1 MDIPRRRLLKATAS
15 SLLASPFLVTA
26 ASAKTRVSGHVV
38 LLGDSIFDNKRY
50 VGGDPAVIDQTQQ
63 NLPKGW
69 KGTLRAVDGSTTIDL
84 PRQLQ
89 ELPGDVTHL
98 VISIGGND
106 ALRES
111 GILAKAAHSSAEVF
125 LDLADFC
132 DRFEENYLT
141 ALKKVLEAD
150 KPTVIC
156 TIYNPRLPI
165 PAQQRISVA
174 ALSVFNDC
182 IIRAAIRHSLP
193 LIDLRSMFTENED
206 YANSIEPSAKGG
218 LKIAKKIQ
226 LILESHDFTKNHV
239 VIY

>member
-1 MDIPRRRLLKATAS
+1 MLAAP
-15 SLLASPFLVTA
+15 LLAV
-26 ASAKTRVSGHVV
+26 AKSSKGHVV

-50 VGGDPAVIDQTQQ
+50 VGSDPTVIDETRQA
-63 NLPKGW
+63 LPPGW

-89 ELPGDVTHL
+89 ELPEDATHL

-106 ALRES
+106 ALKES
-111 GILAKAAHSSAEVF
+111 GILAKAAHSSAEVCF
-125 LDLADFC
+125 DLAPDVR
-132 DRFEENYLT
+132 DRFEENYLA
-141 ALKKVLEAD
+141 ALTKVLEMN

-165 PAQQRISVA
+165 PAQQRMSVA
-174 ALSVFNDC
+174 ALTVFNDC
-182 IIRAAIRHSLP
+182 IIRAAVRHALP
-193 LIDLRSMFTENED
+193 VIDLRAMFTETED

-226 LILESHDFTKNHV
+226 AVIQTHDFARSQ
-239 VIY
+239 VIW